1 MNLNMAD
8 GLAKGGLDADRR
20 TPAAATILC
29 RNVSKIYET
38 LEDEQVHALADID
51 LAVHEGEFLSVVGPS
66 GCGKSTLL
74 RLLAGTLPKTAGEI
88 FLRGSPVT
96 GPRRDIGIVFQTAT
110 LLPWRNVLQNTLLP
124 VEVQNLDRK
133 IYTERAHSLLHMVG
147 LSGFERKYPLE
158 LSGGMQQRVS
168 ITRALVH
175 DPAVLLMD
183 EPFGALDALTREQMN
198 LDLQRIWAAA
208 GKTVFLI
215 THSISE
221 AVFLADRVIVMS
233 QRPGRIIAELKITF
247 PRPRT
252 LDVIGTPEFG
262 RLVIEIRHQLAASGA
277 LDDYRDG
284 KE

>member
-1 MNLNMAD
+1 MP
-8 GLAKGGLDADRR
+8 G
-20 TPAAATILC
+20 TPAAPAHAAAAPTILC
-29 RNVSKIYET
+29 RKLSKVFET
-38 LEDEQVHALADID
+38 IEGERIHALADID
-51 LAVHEGEFLSVVGPS
+51 LAVAEGEFVSVVGPS

-74 RLLAGTLPKTAGEI
+74 RLIAGTLTSTSGET
-88 FLRGSPVT
+88 FLRGSAVT

-124 VEVQNLDRK
+124 VDVQGLDK
-133 IYTERAHSLLHMVG
+133 ASYAERARKLLHMVG
-147 LSGFERKYPLE
+147 LDGFERKYPAE

-198 LDLQRIWAAA
+198 LDLQRIWAAS

-221 AVFLADRVIVMS
+221 AAFLADRVLVMS
-233 QRPGRIIAELKITF
+233 QRPGRIIAEF
-247 PRPRT
+247 NVEFRRPRA
-252 LDVIGTPEFG
+252 LDVMGAPEFG
-262 RLVIEIRHQLAASGA
+262 RLVTAIRHKLAATGA
-277 LDDYRDG
+277 LD
-284 KE
+284 

>member
-1 MNLNMAD
+1 MSAT
-8 GLAKGGLDADRR
+8 AKATTHTTGQ
-20 TPAAATILC
+20 AAGRPESARQPGSALTILC
-29 RNVSKIYET
+29 RNVTKVYQT
-38 LEDEQVHALADID
+38 LEGERIHALDDID
-51 LAVHEGEFLSVVGPS
+51 LAVHEREFLALVGPS

-74 RLLAGTLPKTAGEI
+74 RLLAGTLPKTTGDI
-88 FLRGSPVT
+88 FLRGSPVV

-124 VEVQNLDRK
+124 ADVQGLDRK
-133 IYTERAHSLLHMVG
+133 TYTERAHSLLRMVG
-147 LSGFERKYPLE
+147 LAGFERKYPFE

-198 LDLQRIWAAA
+198 LDLQRIWATA

-233 QRPGRIIAELKITF
+233 PRPGRIIAELNVAF

-252 LDVIGTPEFG
+252 LDVMGTPEFG
-262 RLVIEIRHQLAASGA
+262 RMVTEIRHHLAASDA
-277 LDDYRDG
+277 LD
-284 KE
+284 

>member
-1 MNLNMAD
+1 MMSAPVTASAQPAD
-8 GLAKGGLDADRR
+8 GIIAHTRHES
-20 TPAAATILC
+20 AATIVC
-29 RNVSKIYET
+29 RNVSKTYQTIEG
-38 LEDEQVHALADID
+38 ERIHALADID
-51 LAVHEGEFLSVVGPS
+51 LAVREGEFVTLVGPS

-74 RLLAGTLPKTAGEI
+74 RLLAGTLLKTAGEI
-88 FLRGSPVT
+88 CIRGVPVV

-124 VEVQNLDRK
+124 ADVQGLDRK
-133 IYTERAHSLLHMVG
+133 TYTDRAHGLLRMVG
-147 LSGFERKYPLE
+147 LTGFERKYPFE

-198 LDLQRIWAAA
+198 LDLQRIWAAS

-221 AVFLADRVIVMS
+221 AVFLADRVVVMS
-233 QRPGRIIAELKITF
+233 ARPGRILAELNVSF
-247 PRPRT
+247 SRPRT
-252 LDVIGTPEFG
+252 LDVMGSPEFG
-262 RLVIEIRHQLAASGA
+262 RLVTEIRHQLAASGA
-277 LDDYRDG
+277 LD
-284 KE
+284 

>member
-1 MNLNMAD
+1 MATATADPPNGIHARPRSGD
-8 GLAKGGLDADRR
+8 GM
-20 TPAAATILC
+20 TIFC
-29 RNVSKIYET
+29 RDVAKIYET
-38 LEDEQVHALADID
+38 IEGERIHALADIE
-51 LAVHEGEFLSVVGPS
+51 LTVREGEFLTVVGPS

-74 RLLAGTLPKTAGEI
+74 RLLAGTLPRSAGEI
-88 FLRGSPVT
+88 FIRGSPVV

-124 VEVQNLDRK
+124 VDVQGLNRK
-133 IYTERAHSLLHMVG
+133 TYTERAHHLLRMVG
-147 LSGFERKYPLE
+147 LSGFERKYPFE

-215 THSISE
+215 THSITE
-221 AVFLADRVIVMS
+221 AVFLADRVVVMS
-233 QRPGRIIAELKITF
+233 ARPGRIIAELNVTF

-252 LDVIGTPEFG
+252 LDVMGTPEFG
-262 RLVIEIRHQLAASGA
+262 RLVTEIRHQLAASGA
-277 LDDYRDG
+277 L
-284 KE
+284 E

>member
-1 MNLNMAD
+1 MNEAA
-8 GLAKGGLDADRR
+8 GRPHAR
-20 TPAAATILC
+20 AAAHTILS
-29 RNVSKIYET
+29 RGVTKIYQT
-38 LEDEQVHALADID
+38 LEGERIHALDSID
-51 LAVHEGEFLSVVGPS
+51 LAVHEGEFVSVVGPS

-74 RLLAGTLPKTAGEI
+74 RLLAGTLAKTSGEI
-88 FLRGSPVT
+88 LLRGTPVV
-96 GPRRDIGIVFQTAT
+96 GPRRDIGIVFQSST

-124 VEVQNLDRK
+124 VDVQGLDRK
-133 IYTERAHSLLHMVG
+133 RHTERAFDLLKMVG
-147 LSGFERKYPLE
+147 LAGFERKYPFE

-208 GKTVFLI
+208 RKTVFFI

-233 QRPGRIIAELKITF
+233 PRPGRIIAELNVTF

-252 LDVIGTPEFG
+252 LDVMGTPQFG
-262 RLVIEIRHQLAASGA
+262 QLVTEIRRELAASGA
-277 LDDYRDG
+277 LD
-284 KE
+284 

>member
-1 MNLNMAD
+1 MQQNGAAMN
-8 GLAKGGLDADRR
+8 
-20 TPAAATILC
+20 AALPHVIAAHAAGTSTILC
-29 RNVSKIYET
+29 RNVSKVYQT
-38 LEDEQVHALADID
+38 LEGEQVHALADID
-51 LAVHEGEFLSVVGPS
+51 LAVHEGEFLSLVGPS

-124 VEVQNLDRK
+124 VDVQGLDRK
-133 IYTERAHSLLHMVG
+133 IYTERARKLLQMVG
-147 LSGFERKYPLE
+147 LTGFERKYPSE

-208 GKTVFLI
+208 GKTVLLI

-221 AVFLADRVIVMS
+221 AVFLADRVVVMS
-233 QRPGRIIAELKITF
+233 QRPGRILSELDITF
-247 PRPRT
+247 PRPRS
-252 LDVIGTPEFG
+252 LDVMGTPDFG
-262 RLVIEIRHQLAASGA
+262 RLVTEIRHQLAASGA
-277 LDDYRDG
+277 LD
-284 KE
+284 

>member
-1 MNLNMAD
+1 MITTAKASTIAD
-8 GLAKGGLDADRR
+8 GETGPGSTNAESRY
-20 TPAAATILC
+20 TIAC
-29 RNVSKIYET
+29 RSVGKVYQT
-38 LEDEQVHALADID
+38 LEGERIHALEGID
-51 LAVHEGEFLSVVGPS
+51 LAVREGEFVSVVGPS

-74 RLLAGTLPKTAGEI
+74 RLIAGTLPKTAGEI
-88 FLRGSPVT
+88 RVRGTPVE

-110 LLPWRNVLQNTLLP
+110 LLPWRNVLQNALLP
-124 VEVQNLDRK
+124 VHVQGLDRQR
-133 IYTERAHSLLHMVG
+133 YGERAEQLLHMVG
-147 LSGFERKYPLE
+147 LAGFERKYPFE

-198 LDLQRIWAAA
+198 LELQRIWAAA

-221 AVFLADRVIVMS
+221 AVFLADRVVVMS
-233 QRPGRIIAELKITF
+233 ARPGRILAEFEIAF

-252 LDVIGTPEFG
+252 LEVMGTPEFG
-262 RLVIEIRHQLAASGA
+262 RLVTEIRRRLSATGA
-277 LDDYRDG
+277 LDS
-284 KE
+284 

>member
-1 MNLNMAD
+1 MIAR
-8 GLAKGGLDADRR
+8 AR
-20 TPAAATILC
+20 PESAATLVC
-29 RNVSKIYET
+29 RSVSKTYQTIEG
-38 LEDEQVHALADID
+38 ERIHALADID
-51 LAVHEGEFLSVVGPS
+51 LAVREGEFVTLVGPS

-74 RLLAGTLPKTAGEI
+74 RLLAGTLPKTSGDI
-88 FLRGSPVT
+88 FIRGVPVV

-124 VEVQNLDRK
+124 ADVQGLDRK
-133 IYTERAHSLLHMVG
+133 TYTDRARGLLRMVG
-147 LSGFERKYPLE
+147 LAGFERKYPFE

-198 LDLQRIWAAA
+198 LDLQRIWAAS

-233 QRPGRIIAELKITF
+233 ARPGRILAELNVSF

-252 LDVIGTPEFG
+252 LDVMGAPEFG
-262 RLVIEIRHQLAASGA
+262 RLVTEIRHQLAASGA
-277 LDDYRDG
+277 L
-284 KE
+284 E